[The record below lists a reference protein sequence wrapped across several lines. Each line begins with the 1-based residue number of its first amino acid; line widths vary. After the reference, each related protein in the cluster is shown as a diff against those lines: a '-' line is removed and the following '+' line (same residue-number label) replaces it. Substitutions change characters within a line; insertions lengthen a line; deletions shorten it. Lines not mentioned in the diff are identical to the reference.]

1 MSGSWH
7 RTGGAREATWPATGV
22 GVGGTLCAAEPGSA
36 VALRLGC
43 APLRPPR
50 PAHSPGSPSTQP
62 PAHATNLRNS
72 DFFKAPLKPR
82 ARPEGWGSCTWAKAR
97 VERGGV
103 AFGSR
108 SSTLAA
114 GWTAARAPL
123 PGKAPYATPQPSGG
137 VLGAGAAQSPIVA
150 WGRPPQSGFC
160 SSTNLEAG
168 TTDCRPRAGGG
179 LRARRVSRPG
189 VSPPTRGGCAAR
201 YPCGGH
207 S

>member
-1 MSGSWH
+1 MASHWSGGWGDPVRH
-7 RTGGAREATWPATGV
+7 GAGV
-22 GVGGTLCAAEPGSA
+22 RC
-36 VALRLGC
+36 
-43 APLRPPR
+43 RPPPR
-50 PAHSPGSPSTQP
+50 VYSQAPPTSCPLSGSPSTQP
-62 PAHATNLRNS
+62 PAHATSPRNS

-108 SSTLAA
+108 SSSLAA

-137 VLGAGAAQSPIVA
+137 ALGAGAAQSPIVA

-160 SSTNLEAG
+160 SCTNFEAG

-179 LRARRVSRPG
+179 LRARRVSGPG
-189 VSPPTRGGCAAR
+189 VSPSPRWGCAAR
-201 YPCGGH
+201 
-207 S
+207 